1 MLASSEERER
11 ISGGKKIYWLL
22 PGWLE
27 NWKQIFKEWDAAK
40 SNETFPQNDRVILLD
55 AIGFFDEYCQNSPEK
70 ILEFSDWMKLEIE
83 PYKISLDRLKNL
95 LLECTMKKK

>member
-11 ISGGKKIYWLL
+11 ISGGKKIYWLS

-40 SNETFPQNDRVILLD
+40 SNEVFPQNDRVILLD
-55 AIGFFDEYCQNSPEK
+55 AIGFFDEYCQTARGDQL
-70 ILEFSDWMKLEIE
+70 I
-83 PYKISLDRLKNL
+83 
-95 LLECTMKKK
+95 

>member
-1 MLASSEERER
+1 MHAAR
-11 ISGGKKIYWLL
+11 IKKSGGRKIYWLS

-40 SNETFPQNDRVILLD
+40 SNETFPQNDKAILLD
-55 AIGFFDEYCQNSPEK
+55 AVGIFDEYSQNSPEK

-83 PYKISLDRLKNL
+83 PYKISLDRLKDL
-95 LLECTMKKK
+95 LLERTMEKKR